1 MKNVDEFKAGLFS
14 LRTRTLWDI
23 MNLYLTHNYTGDKL
37 ITVRVSVARGV
48 AKNKYDTLYDK
59 VVKTN
64 SYDDVLYSNT
74 EQDYLCNFQQLKVNE
89 IRNIVYCV
97 LFKNKIEVFEVSV
110 NDIDNVPNIYYK
122 QHRDNTN
129 ESQFA
134 IKRSNI
140 DWHRANTKKYDLS
153 YEDLCDF
160 AYKLYL

>member
-1 MKNVDEFKAGLFS
+1 MKNVDEFKSGLFS

-48 AKNKYDTLYDK
+48 TKNKYDTLYDK
-59 VVKTN
+59 IVKSN

-97 LFKNKIEVFEVSV
+97 LFKNKIEVFEVSI
-110 NDIDNVPNIYYK
+110 NNIGYIPNIYYK
-122 QHRDNTN
+122 QHRDNSN

-160 AYKLYL
+160 TYKLYL